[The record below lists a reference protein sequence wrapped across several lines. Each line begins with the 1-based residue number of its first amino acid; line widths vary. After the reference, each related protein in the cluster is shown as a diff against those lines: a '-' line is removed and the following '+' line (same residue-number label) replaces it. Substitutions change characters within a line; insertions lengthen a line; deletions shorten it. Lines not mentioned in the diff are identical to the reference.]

1 MTMKT
6 ISNFFHHISI
16 IFQGIFLFG
25 AFSSAIIAAFSND
38 FMLLFALFAFFLG
51 ALQLIDALVRS
62 FVFFRISKYFLSHF
76 IFGLIYACSVVPA
89 MIYMLDEKVFS
100 DFMTTCLI
108 ALFFVIIPTLA
119 GTTYFVF
126 SQDLMKALKKQTSEF
141 V

>member
-1 MTMKT
+1 MKT
-6 ISNFFHHISI
+6 ITNFFHHISL

-51 ALQLIDALVRS
+51 SLQLIDALVRS

-76 IFGLIYACSVVPA
+76 VFGLIYACSIVPA
-89 MIYMLDEKVFS
+89 MIYMLDEKLFS

-119 GTTYFVF
+119 GAIYLIV
-126 SQDLMKALKKQTSEF
+126 SQDLMAELKVQSSEF